1 MAVLPLDPR
10 TRAAYIV
17 AKPQRMLGHSW
28 AAWQSGYAA
37 DCKSVYL
44 GSTPGA
50 ASTLAVFLII
60 LVLYGLFIR
69 LTYKNEG
76 LTS

>member
-1 MAVLPLDPR
+1 LTHAHDQPISLP
-10 TRAAYIV
+10 
-17 AKPQRMLGHSW
+17 KPQHVLRHSW

-50 ASTLAVFLII
+50 ASTLEVFLII
-60 LVLYGLFIR
+60 LMLYGLFIR